1 MCQEPPKVPVCR
13 EGMVAVDLEEKVPIL
28 TSNKVYKVYILYT
41 SVKVLMCG
49 GNECGYVEPRKE
61 CWHLQNFNH
70 TDGELKSSKL

>member
-1 MCQEPPKVPVCR
+1 
-13 EGMVAVDLEEKVPIL
+13 MVAVDLEEKVPIQYL
-28 TSNKVYKVYILYT
+28 YILDT

-70 TDGELKSSKL
+70 TDGELTSNWELNSK